1 MIYCTFSSF
10 NVTRGFK
17 YCTFSSF
24 KVTRGFKRLKPRG
37 RKCAE
42 ITNRYLD
49 LATGRMYA
57 QKRFGEK
64 EKQHVRLLSFT
75 QSNYCLLNNQITANL
90 HDQVTVFYTPIPHRP
105 RIAWIAT
112 NWFFIDSGGG
122 ILEVSLIFFLES
134 GCSTS
139 QSQFRYDFVTNIR
152 GNRLNLAGI
161 AQEFITI
168 SKITLAYAARKLR
181 NQLRIS

>member
-1 MIYCTFSSF
+1 MKKSAPYRCMGRSFTNSTKKQRQVLLLHWFTFNYFCFMI
-10 NVTRGFK
+10 

-75 QSNYCLLNNQITANL
+75 QSHYCFLHNQITAFYTSKLLSFTLSNYCLLQYQI
-90 HDQVTVFYTPIPHRP
+90 TVFYTIKLLPFYT
-105 RIAWIAT
+105 T
-112 NWFFIDSGGG
+112 NVLTF
-122 ILEVSLIFFLES
+122 
-134 GCSTS
+134 T
-139 QSQFRYDFVTNIR
+139 QSNYC
-152 GNRLNLAGI
+152 LLH
-161 AQEFITI
+161 
-168 SKITLAYAARKLR
+168 
-181 NQLRIS
+181 NQMP